1 MTAKRILLVDDQRD
15 VTRMLRASLET
26 LGHHVTIVDV
36 PSGEEAL
43 LEIKRGGVD
52 LLITDVRLPGISGL
66 EVIKRLRKASSQA
79 QVIVMSGQS
88 AVEMAAEAR
97 KLGATYFNK
106 PVPIGDFLDAV
117 QRALG
122 PDEISKAPAVAQPAG
137 QPGIA
142 DRLST
147 LRRDLGAGAVYL
159 VDLNGKIVVRAGD
172 LASLDMEPVLTHLM
186 SAFSSAMNICK
197 LLGGL
202 IPNNVQYF
210 DGDDYDI
217 YSANVGRYFALVIIF
232 TGERGSSQMGPVMR
246 YGRQCADDLL
256 NSLVMLGVAQEPA
269 PSMPA
274 VPAPVRAAV
283 PPAPA
288 AKPDLAPRAVPAA
301 PAPRPAPAA
310 APAAPAAAAPVP
322 AAPAVPLTDAELK
335 SLDEAAKKVSLQDA
349 LSFWDVALGEVEE
362 KGAAR
367 SDALTWEQA
376 EKLGLIQKK

>member
-26 LGHHVTIVDV
+26 LGHHFTVVDV

-66 EVIKRLRKASSQA
+66 EVIKRLRKTNSQA

-88 AVEMAAEAR
+88 SGEIVVEAK

-106 PVPIGDFLDAV
+106 PVPIGEFLDAV

-122 PDEISKAPAVAQPAG
+122 PEKAPKPAPAPTQAEES

-147 LRRDLGAGAVYL
+147 LRRDLGALAVFL
-159 VDLNGKIVVRAGD
+159 VDLDGKIVVRAGD
-172 LASLDMEPVLTHLM
+172 VAKLEMDPVLTHLM
-186 SAFSSAMNICK
+186 SAFSAAMNVCK

-202 IPNNVQYF
+202 IPSNVQYF
-210 DGDDYDI
+210 DGDDFDI
-217 YSANVGRYFALVIIF
+217 YSANVGRYFALVTIF
-232 TGERGSSQMGPVMR
+232 EGERGSSQMGPVMR

-256 NSLVMLGVAQEPA
+256 NSLVMLGVAQDSTSVVNLAPPA
-269 PSMPA
+269 GLAPEAPRPAAATAAPATSPLAAKRPTAA
-274 VPAPVRAAV
+274 VPAPAASL
-283 PPAPA
+283 PQPKPEAPA
-288 AKPDLAPRAVPAA
+288 T
-301 PAPRPAPAA
+301 
-310 APAAPAAAAPVP
+310 
-322 AAPAVPLTDAELK
+322 PLTEAELK
-335 SLDEAAKKVSLQDA
+335 ALDAAAKKVNLQDA
-349 LSFWDVALGEVEE
+349 LSFWDIAAVDEEE
-362 KGAAR
+362 KTNTR

>member
-26 LGHHVTIVDV
+26 LGHHFTVVDV

-66 EVIKRLRKASSQA
+66 EVIKRLRKTNSQA

-88 AVEMAAEAR
+88 SGEIVVEAK

-106 PVPIGDFLDAV
+106 PVPIGEFLDAV

-122 PDEISKAPAVAQPAG
+122 PEKAPKPAPAPTQAEES

-147 LRRDLGAGAVYL
+147 LRRDLGALAVFL
-159 VDLNGKIVVRAGD
+159 VDLDGKIVVRAGD
-172 LASLDMEPVLTHLM
+172 VAKLEMDPVLTHLM
-186 SAFSSAMNICK
+186 SAFSAAMNVCK

-202 IPNNVQYF
+202 IPSNVQYF
-210 DGDDYDI
+210 DGDDFDI
-217 YSANVGRYFALVIIF
+217 YSANVGRYFALVTIF
-232 TGERGSSQMGPVMR
+232 EGERGSSQMGPVMR

-256 NSLVMLGVAQEPA
+256 NSLVMLGVAQDSTSVVNLAPPA
-269 PSMPA
+269 GLAPEAPRPAAATAAPATSPLAAKRPTAA
-274 VPAPVRAAV
+274 VPAPAASL
-283 PPAPA
+283 PQPKPEAPA
-288 AKPDLAPRAVPAA
+288 T
-301 PAPRPAPAA
+301 
-310 APAAPAAAAPVP
+310 
-322 AAPAVPLTDAELK
+322 PLTEAELK
-335 SLDEAAKKVSLQDA
+335 ALDAAAKKVNLQDA
-349 LSFWDVALGEVEE
+349 LSFWDIAAVEE
-362 KGAAR
+362 EEKTNTR

>member
-26 LGHHVTIVDV
+26 LGHQFTIVDV

-66 EVIKRLRKASSQA
+66 EVIKRLRKTNSQA
-79 QVIVMSGQS
+79 QVIIISGHPSGQT
-88 AVEMAAEAR
+88 VAEAK

-106 PVPIGDFLDAV
+106 PVPITEFLDAV
-117 QRALG
+117 RRALG
-122 PDEISKAPAVAQPAG
+122 TEKAAKPATTTPEAES

-147 LRRDLGAGAVYL
+147 LRRDLGALAVFL
-159 VDLNGKIVVRAGD
+159 VDLDGKIAVRAGD
-172 LASLDMEPVLTHLM
+172 VTSLEMDPVMTHLM
-186 SAFSSAMNICK
+186 SAFSAAMNVCK

-202 IPNNVQYF
+202 IPSNVQYF
-210 DGDDYDI
+210 DGDEFDI

-232 TGERGSSQMGPVMR
+232 EGERGSSQMGPVMR

-256 NSLVMLGVAQEPA
+256 NSLVMLGVAQDATPVVNLPPSAGLAPVPA
-269 PSMPA
+269 R
-274 VPAPVRAAV
+274 PAPVA
-283 PPAPA
+283 APA
-288 AKPDLAPRAVPAA
+288 AAA
-301 PAPRPAPAA
+301 AA
-310 APAAPAAAAPVP
+310 APAAPPQPAPPEPEPEAP
-322 AAPAVPLTDAELK
+322 AAPLTEAELK
-335 SLDEAAKKVSLQDA
+335 ALDEAAKKVNLQDA
-349 LSFWDVALGEVEE
+349 LSFWDVATGEEEE
-362 KGAAR
+362 KAGAR

>member
-88 AVEMAAEAR
+88 AAEMSAEAK

-106 PVPIGDFLDAV
+106 PVPIGDFLEAV
-117 QRALG
+117 EKALG
-122 PDEISKAPAVAQPAG
+122 PEEMSKTPPVVQPQG

-172 LASLDMEPVLTHLM
+172 VTTLDMEPVLTHLM

-202 IPNNVQYF
+202 IPNNVQFF

-232 TGERGSSQMGPVMR
+232 TGQRGSSQMGPVMR

-269 PSMPA
+269 LSMP
-274 VPAPVRAAV
+274 VLPAPARPEAPPAAAAKHDLAPKPAAAAKPV
-283 PPAPA
+283 APKPATPAPA
-288 AKPDLAPRAVPAA
+288 APPP
-301 PAPRPAPAA
+301 A
-310 APAAPAAAAPVP
+310 APAAP
-322 AAPAVPLTDAELK
+322 LTEAELK

-349 LSFWDVALGEVEE
+349 LSFWDVALNEVEE
-362 KGAAR
+362 KAAAR

>member
-26 LGHHVTIVDV
+26 LGHHFTIVDV

-66 EVIKRLRKASSQA
+66 EVIKRLRKTNSLA

-88 AVEMAAEAR
+88 SSEIVGEAK

-106 PVPIGDFLDAV
+106 PVPIGEFLDAV
-117 QRALG
+117 QKALG
-122 PDEISKAPAVAQPAG
+122 PEKTPKATPAATQAEG

-147 LRRDLGAGAVYL
+147 LRRDLGALAVFL
-159 VDLNGKIVVRAGD
+159 VDLDGKIVVRAGD
-172 LASLDMEPVLTHLM
+172 VAHLEMDPVLTHLM
-186 SAFSSAMNICK
+186 SAFSAAMNVCK

-202 IPNNVQYF
+202 IPTNVQYF
-210 DGDDYDI
+210 DGDDFDI
-217 YSANVGRYFALVIIF
+217 YSANVGRYFALVTIF
-232 TGERGSSQMGPVMR
+232 DGERGSSQMGPVMR

-256 NSLVMLGVAQEPA
+256 NSLVMLGVAQDSTPVVSLTPPA
-269 PSMPA
+269 QVAESP
-274 VPAPVRAAV
+274 RAAV
-283 PPAPA
+283 
-288 AKPDLAPRAVPAA
+288 AVPAA
-301 PAPRPAPAA
+301 ATTSATMPQARPPANAPAR
-310 APAAPAAAAPVP
+310 PVP
-322 AAPAVPLTDAELK
+322 PPEPKLEAPAVPLTEAELK
-335 SLDEAAKKVSLQDA
+335 ALDEAAKSVNLQDA
-349 LSFWDVALGEVEE
+349 LSFWDIAAGEDEE
-362 KGAAR
+362 KTSTR

>member
-26 LGHHVTIVDV
+26 LGHHFTIVDV

-66 EVIKRLRKASSQA
+66 EVIKRLRKTSSQA

-88 AVEMAAEAR
+88 AAEIPAEAK
-97 KLGATYFNK
+97 KLGATFFNK
-106 PVPIGDFLDAV
+106 PVPIGEFLDAV

-122 PDEISKAPAVAQPAG
+122 PAQMPQTPSAAQAEG
-137 QPGIA
+137 QPGITERVSA
-142 DRLST
+142 
-147 LRRDLGAGAVYL
+147 LRRDLGAIAVFL
-159 VDLNGKIVVRAGD
+159 VDLDGKIVVRAGD
-172 LASLDMEPVLTHLM
+172 VTTLDMDPVMTHLM
-186 SAFSSAMNICK
+186 TAFSAAMNVCK

-202 IPNNVQYF
+202 IPTNVQYF
-210 DGDDYDI
+210 DGDDFDI

-232 TGERGSSQMGPVMR
+232 DGERGASQMGPVMR

-256 NSLVMLGVAQEPA
+256 NSLVMLGVAQEPSA
-269 PSMPA
+269 LA
-274 VPAPVRAAV
+274 KPAPA
-283 PPAPA
+283 PAPA
-288 AKPDLAPRAVPAA
+288 APKPVTQ
-301 PAPRPAPAA
+301 RPVTAAPAA
-310 APAAPAAAAPVP
+310 APAPASAS
-322 AAPAVPLTDAELK
+322 APAVAPAPKPEPQPEVPATPLTEAELK
-335 SLDEAAKKVSLQDA
+335 ALDEAAKKASSQDA
-349 LSFWDVALGEVEE
+349 VSFWDTALAEVEE
-362 KGAAR
+362 KASSR

>member
-26 LGHHVTIVDV
+26 LGHHFTVVDV

-66 EVIKRLRKASSQA
+66 EVIKRLRKTNSQA

-88 AVEMAAEAR
+88 AGDVVVESK

-106 PVPIGDFLDAV
+106 PVPIGEFLEAV

-122 PDEISKAPAVAQPAG
+122 PESKPKTAPLTPTQAEEN

-147 LRRDLGAGAVYL
+147 LRRDLGALAVFL
-159 VDLNGKIVVRAGD
+159 VDLDGKIVVRAGD
-172 LASLDMEPVLTHLM
+172 VANLEMDPVLTHLM
-186 SAFSSAMNICK
+186 SAFSAAMNVCK

-202 IPNNVQYF
+202 IPANVQYF
-210 DGDDYDI
+210 DGDEFDI
-217 YSANVGRYFALVIIF
+217 YSANVGRYFALVTIF
-232 TGERGSSQMGPVMR
+232 DGERGSSQMGPVMR

-256 NSLVMLGVAQEPA
+256 NSLVSLGVAQGPA
-269 PSMPA
+269 SVANLTPQAGLAPESPRPA
-274 VPAPVRAAV
+274 APV
-283 PPAPA
+283 PPA
-288 AKPDLAPRAVPAA
+288 APRAAT
-301 PAPRPAPAA
+301 PAA
-310 APAAPAAAAPVP
+310 APPTPPPEPQPAPPAP
-322 AAPAVPLTDAELK
+322 PLTDAELK
-335 SLDEAAKKVSLQDA
+335 ALDAAAKKVNLQDA
-349 LSFWDVALGEVEE
+349 LSFWDVAAVDEEE
-362 KGAAR
+362 KTHSR